1 MQIRQL
7 FSLINSHEYVYYIL
21 YIYNLYNLYSIFGAR
36 NDGSFDISLNVPVLG
51 VNRPIRS
58 NETNPLSELH
68 ARLSPHLFQRTQRS
82 VPGWLHQWFCGYP
95 ASRSALR
102 RPSKASPAASG
113 GTKCLGNFCG
123 MTQWNELESPKHQKW
138 QVLWLKPPVIAMEP
152 PPGLDFSSKAEGN
165 TWMSK
170 SICTRGY

>member
-1 MQIRQL
+1 MYI
-7 FSLINSHEYVYYIL
+7 IL
-21 YIYNLYNLYSIFGAR
+21 YIYNLYNLYNMFGAR
-36 NDGSFDISLNVPVLG
+36 NDGSFYVFLNVPVLG

-102 RPSKASPAASG
+102 RTSKASPAASG

-123 MTQWNELESPKHQKW
+123 MTQWNDLESPNHQKW
-138 QVLWLKPPVIAMEP
+138 QVLWLNPPVIAMEP
-152 PPGLDFSSKAEGN
+152 PPGLDFLPKQKETHGCPN
-165 TWMSK
+165 LYVFTK
-170 SICTRGY
+170 GY